1 LQLWG
6 SLYTPKS
13 KQHQLEVAVEVA
25 EATQQFLALD
35 NGKIC
40 VSVRLQG
47 GGINSVAPSGR
58 QELNPLTAGAG
69 HFICCDRWG
78 PASKS
83 EQANGM
89 TWHGEASKCRWAV
102 VSTTATEAEVSVVL
116 PMAGLVVTRRLQLQL
131 DQPIVK
137 VEEDITNMNALGRVW
152 NVVQHPTLGPPFL
165 DEQTVAAGR
174 KASGVRGVHET
185 PNRPPPN
192 LPLSYFLVNF
202 CDLYTARLAEKT
214 PRPGGGLQRNHRL
227 RASAAC
233 LSGRGQRAPSCRR
246 SRPRVF

>member
-1 LQLWG
+1 
-6 SLYTPKS
+6 
-13 KQHQLEVAVEVA
+13 
-25 EATQQFLALD
+25 
-35 NGKIC
+35 
-40 VSVRLQG
+40 
-47 GGINSVAPSGR
+47 
-58 QELNPLTAGAG
+58 
-69 HFICCDRWG
+69 
-78 PASKS
+78 
-83 EQANGM
+83 M
-89 TWHGEASKCRWAV
+89 TWHGEASKCRWDV
-102 VSTTATEAEVSVVL
+102 VSTTATEAELSVTL

-174 KASGVRGVHET
+174 KAYGVRGVHET
-185 PNRPPPN
+185 PN
-192 LPLSYFLVNF
+192 LPLSYFLVIF
-202 CDLYTARLAEKT
+202 YDLYTARLAEKT

-233 LSGRGQRAPSCRR
+233 LSGRGQRASPCQR